1 MAKKVV
7 TLYIDDISIRLL
19 VAKGK
24 RVQKWARLPLEPDLV
39 RDGVIIDEAQVVD
52 KLKELFKLT
61 NIAPSEVIAGLSGLN
76 SLYRLITLP
85 ELPEAVRDE
94 AIRHEAR
101 RVIPVS
107 LEQVHLAYQTLSIA
121 KGETHLFLVAFPRN
135 AADTLTK
142 TLRQAGVEPYLMD
155 LAPLALCRNVNEPRA
170 IIINV
175 WSTNLDIVVMADRL
189 PQVIRSLSIPSE
201 ATSLSG
207 MLPAITEELER
218 TIAFYNSSHQ
228 ENPLDST
235 VPVFVSGDLA
245 ETPESWQSLA
255 GESSYSVSVLPS
267 PMEFPEGFDPN
278 QFMVNMG
285 LALKELL
292 PEKWE
297 ANFSLVNFNAL
308 PRVYLP
314 KARPMAGIL
323 IPIAIA
329 AVGIGALFY
338 AYPIVQNSMAQTAD
352 LRAQL
357 QTAQGLVTQ
366 QQAQITTLKE
376 QIADVSPAE
385 PLEATAAV
393 FETTFTNLG
402 QERERADGDMRQ
414 IVNLLPETVDLT
426 NVNHSGD
433 NVNINGIAPDETD
446 IFTYARSLRGS
457 GRFSL
462 VVISSITEIPPEED
476 EEGEVIKDRQFE
488 FAFLLR

>member
-24 RVQKWARLPLEPDLV
+24 RVQKWARLPLEPGLV
-39 RDGVIIDEAQVVD
+39 TDGVIIDEAQVVD

-218 TIAFYNSSHQ
+218 TIAFYNSSHL

-308 PRVYLP
+308 PAVYLP

-357 QTAQGLVTQ
+357 QTTQGLVTQ

-488 FAFLLR
+488 FAFLLK